1 MLVCGLQ
8 RVSWHEIALLLPL
21 FCSMGQVGSTS
32 RETLGGGSAG
42 DVLASHLGES
52 LGKSLDLL
60 LVPVYL
66 ILVT

>member
-1 MLVCGLQ
+1 
-8 RVSWHEIALLLPL
+8 
-21 FCSMGQVGSTS
+21 MGQVGSTS